1 MAKKQSRIDA
11 LLDELLKDED
21 PKELFNKNG
30 LIEDL
35 TKRLVER
42 ALEGE
47 MTDHLGYQKNE
58 RRKKNAGNARN
69 GKTKKSVVTNH
80 GSIDIEVPRDRDGDF
95 EPQLIRKR
103 QRRLP
108 GFDEKVIALYA
119 RGMTVR
125 EIQGHLKELYS
136 VEVSPTLISNV
147 TDSVID
153 DVRQWQARPLDTVYP
168 IVYLDAI
175 HLKIRKGSHVE
186 NRAVYLALGVN
197 LEGNKELLGLWVGEA
212 EGAKFWLGV
221 LTELQNRGVKDI
233 LVACVDGLNGFPE
246 AIENV
251 FPKTQVQ
258 LCIVHMVR
266 NSLKYVGWKER
277 KNVVK
282 SLKEIYTSPTEEA
295 GLRAL
300 DQFEQEWGDKFP
312 IIAQIWRSK
321 WGNILPFFSYPEPIR
336 KVIYTTNAIESLN
349 SSLKKITKKRAAFPT
364 EDSVRKVLYLAIL
377 KASEKWSRPIRDW
390 AAALNYFSIVFEGRV
405 PL

>member
-11 LLDELLKDED
+11 LLDELLKNEN

-153 DVRQWQARPLDTVYP
+153 DVRQWQTRPLDTVYP

-300 DQFEQEWGDKFP
+300 DQLEQEWGDKFP

-321 WGNILPFFSYPEPIR
+321 WGNIVPFFSYPEPIR